1 MDLPYLVI
9 PSTSIAWLVVA
20 IGLGL
25 LLAGRFIAPR
35 RREPV
40 AHNRPDSVQIRDD
53 HLHRMLRRRTTR
65 QAKF

>member
-40 AHNRPDSVQIRDD
+40 AHRSDSVQIRDD
-53 HLHRMLRRRTTR
+53 HLHRMLRRRGER
-65 QAKF
+65 N